1 MFYSLK
7 TNRVLINSQPIK
19 KIHNIDHVKKSKR
32 NITLKSTYGED
43 EENFIYRNKD
53 RETNISF
60 LKSCYDY

>member
-1 MFYSLK
+1 
-7 TNRVLINSQPIK
+7 V
-19 KIHNIDHVKKSKR
+19 KSKR